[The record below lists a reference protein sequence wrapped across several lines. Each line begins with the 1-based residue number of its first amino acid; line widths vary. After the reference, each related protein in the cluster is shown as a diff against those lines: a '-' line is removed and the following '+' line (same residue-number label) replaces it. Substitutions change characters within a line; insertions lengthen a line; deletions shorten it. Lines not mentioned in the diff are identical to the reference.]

1 MPERK
6 LSAKLGES
14 ANGLSTGEALLQ
26 YGALCYHLGKKR
38 HNIELLL
45 ITSRETG
52 RWVIPKGWP
61 IEGKE
66 PYRVAEREAQEE
78 AGVRGKAA
86 RKPIGHFTYFK
97 CFGDG
102 RKAACVVQV
111 HPLKVESVLESF
123 KEKGERQIAWF
134 SCREAAELVQ
144 EPELKDL
151 IRQLEAEGQKLARR

>member
-6 LSAKLGES
+6 LSAKSGES
-14 ANGLSTGEALLQ
+14 ANGLSKDEALLQ

-38 HNIELLL
+38 HDIELLL

-66 PYRVAEREAQEE
+66 PYRVAEREAEEE

-97 CFGDG
+97 CLGDG
-102 RKAACVVQV
+102 RKATCIVQV
-111 HPLKVESVLESF
+111 HPLKVENVLERF

-134 SCREAAELVQ
+134 SCREAAELVH

-151 IRQLEAEGQKLARR
+151 FRQFETDGLKLARR